1 MSQEESKWETVDRLL
16 VHEGRVVLFDHTVTL
31 PNGSQTHYEVDESI
45 PFAAATLLVS
55 GDHVLVIRQ
64 YRYPIDRWIFDLPA
78 GGAEDGEEPM
88 DTARRELEEEAAIV
102 PMSLVPLVFV
112 LGLDGVDVGALYLGR
127 RAEDTW
133 LELMEVAPD
142 SQGQGVGA
150 AILSWVVEQSAK
162 AGRGTMLQVHKV
174 NARAKRLYERE
185 GFAEVGETETHHLL
199 RHP

>member
-1 MSQEESKWETVDRLL
+1 MTISTR
-16 VHEGRVVLFDHTVTL
+16 
-31 PNGSQTHYEVDESI
+31 
-45 PFAAATLLVS
+45 AATYKDEAWLFQLHEDAHKELV
-55 GDHVLVIRQ
+55 
-64 YRYPIDRWIFDLPA
+64 
-78 GGAEDGEEPM
+78 
-88 DTARRELEEEAAIV
+88 EAAYGPWIAV
-102 PMSLVPLVFV
+102 QQQEFFRPLVEEHEVFV

-127 RAEDTW
+127 REEDTW

-162 AGRGTMLQVHKV
+162 AGHGTMLQVHKV

-185 GFAEVGETETHHLL
+185 GFAEVGETDTHHLL